1 MAMGRLALSSKFP
14 YIRLRSLRVAKTR
27 NDEKAPLLR
36 EFIYL
41 DEISLASLLASQKGE
56 ITDNVTA
63 KSEAALLAEVGGKIS
78 AKPIPGASAE
88 VTSRL
93 QSTNSNAVQTVR
105 KANAQSLFR
114 ELYMLHNLRKIQPV
128 NEGEIP
134 EKLDDLFA
142 NPEKYAAF
150 KASTLNRGDLVEFHV
165 QLSASWIFQM
175 STMIAEFSDMFD
187 ESPALFIENVKFS
200 DLYNAKNANKII
212 NRLLAG
218 LVPIDGIASGYSV
231 IIDGK
236 EEYIVANAVAD
247 HLGMDAVPLKVVGV
261 TELSAYWKDIRR
273 VLFANNEFTVLC
285 RLSRSGLQTEWNPI
299 KAADIFRDFVPDLA
313 AQIEE
318 SSKMAMMASSE
329 SASTQAPDPLQSQLI
344 FAIAKYKDI
353 ILSKLSNK
361 TDDFTV
367 DSIDEKISHMEF
379 YSATAEGQR
388 LAFTEVKALIE
399 DLTGQN
405 INPQIDFSARERARK
420 VTKLPFFPDLAVPN
434 AKEVAT
440 TPVLLEPKKSRMLDV
455 EVVAIYW

>member
-1 MAMGRLALSSKFP
+1 MMLGRLTFSSRFP
-14 YIRLRSLRVAKTR
+14 YIRLRPARVLRTS
-27 NDEKAPLLR
+27 NDEKSPLR

-56 ITDNVTA
+56 ITDNITA
-63 KSEAALLAEVGGKIS
+63 KSEAALLAEIGGKIS

-114 ELYMLHNLRKIQPV
+114 ELHMLQNLRKIQP
-128 NEGEIP
+128 NNKEDLP
-134 EKLDDLFA
+134 ENLDDLFSY
-142 NPEKYAAF
+142 PEKYAAF
-150 KASTLNRGDLVEFHV
+150 KASELIRGDLVEFHV

-187 ESPALFIENVKFS
+187 ESPALFIENVKFA

-231 IIDGK
+231 VIDGID
-236 EEYIVANAVAD
+236 EYIIENTVIN
-247 HLGMDAVPLKVVGV
+247 HLGIDSIPLKVVGV
-261 TELSAYWKDIRR
+261 TEHSAYWKDIRR

-285 RLSRSGLQTEWNPI
+285 RLSKSGLQTEWNPI

-318 SSKMAMMASSE
+318 SSKMAMMASSKDT
-329 SASTQAPDPLQSQLI
+329 SKQSPDPLHSQLI
-344 FAIAKYKDI
+344 FAVSKYKDI
-353 ILSKLSNK
+353 LLSTI
-361 TDDFTV
+361 TDEIPDALLE
-367 DSIDEKISHMEF
+367 SIDERISQMAF
-379 YSATAEGQR
+379 YSDTAEGQR
-388 LAFTEVKALIE
+388 LAFSQVKALIE
-399 DLTGQN
+399 ELTGQN
-405 INPQIDFSARERARK
+405 VTPKIDFSARERARK
-420 VTKLPFFPDLAVPN
+420 VMKLPFFPDVSVSEANDV
-434 AKEVAT
+434 T
-440 TPVLLEPKKSRMLDV
+440 TPPVLLEPKKSRMLDV

>member
-1 MAMGRLALSSKFP
+1 MVLGRLAFSSRFP
-14 YIRLRSLRVAKTR
+14 YIRLRSTRVLQTR
-27 NDEKAPLLR
+27 SDDKAPLR

-56 ITDNVTA
+56 ITDNITA
-63 KSEAALLAEVGGKIS
+63 KSEAALLAEIGGKIS

-93 QSTNSNAVQTVR
+93 QSTNSSAIQTVR

-114 ELYMLHNLRKIQPV
+114 ELHMLKNLRKIQP
-128 NEGEIP
+128 NNKGELP
-134 EKLDDLFA
+134 EKLDDLFSD
-142 NPEKYAAF
+142 PHTYSAF
-150 KASTLNRGDLVEFHV
+150 KASELNRGDLVEFHV

-231 IIDGK
+231 VIDGTD
-236 EEYIVANAVAD
+236 EYIVKNMVVD
-247 HLGMDAVPLKVVGV
+247 HLGLDSIPLKVVGV
-261 TELSAYWKDIRR
+261 TEHSAYWKDIRR

-285 RLSRSGLQTEWNPI
+285 RLSKAGLQTEWNPI

-329 SASTQAPDPLQSQLI
+329 NASKQSPDPSHSQLI
-344 FAIAKYKDI
+344 FAIGKYKDI
-353 ILSKLSNK
+353 LLSEIDDKI
-361 TDDFTV
+361 TDV
-367 DSIDEKISHMEF
+367 VLESIDERISQIVF
-379 YSATAEGQR
+379 YPDTAEGQR
-388 LAFTEVKALIE
+388 LAFAQVKALIE
-399 DLTGQN
+399 ELTGQN
-405 INPQIDFSARERARK
+405 VSPQIDFDARERSRK
-420 VTKLPFFPDLAVPN
+420 AMKLPFFPDISVSK
-434 AKEVAT
+434 AKEVT
-440 TPVLLEPKKSRMLDV
+440 TIPVLLEPKKSRMLDV

>member
-1 MAMGRLALSSKFP
+1 VLQTSS
-14 YIRLRSLRVAKTR
+14 
-27 NDEKAPLLR
+27 DEKAPLR

-56 ITDNVTA
+56 ITDNITA
-63 KSEAALLAEVGGKIS
+63 KSEAALLAEIGGKIS

-88 VTSRL
+88 ITSRL
-93 QSTNSNAVQTVR
+93 QSTNSNATQTVR

-114 ELYMLHNLRKIQPV
+114 ELHMLQNLRKIQP
-128 NEGEIP
+128 NNNGELP
-134 EKLDDLFA
+134 EKLDDLFSD
-142 NPEKYAAF
+142 PERYSAF
-150 KASTLNRGDLVEFHV
+150 KASELNRGDLVEFHV

-187 ESPALFIENVKFS
+187 DSPALFIENVKFS

-231 IIDGK
+231 VIDGVD
-236 EEYIVANAVAD
+236 EYIVNNMVLD
-247 HLGMDAVPLKVVGV
+247 HLQMDSIPLKVVGV
-261 TELSAYWKDIRR
+261 TEHSAYWKDIRR

-285 RLSRSGLQTEWNPI
+285 RLSKSGLQTEWNPI

-329 SASTQAPDPLQSQLI
+329 NSSKQRPDPLHSQLI
-344 FAIAKYKDI
+344 FAISKYKDI
-353 ILSKLSNK
+353 LLSNI
-361 TDDFTV
+361 TSEVTFAALDV
-367 DSIDEKISHMEF
+367 IDERISQMIF
-379 YSATAEGQR
+379 YSDTAEGQR
-388 LAFTEVKALIE
+388 LAFAQVRALIE
-399 DLTGQN
+399 EITGQN
-405 INPQIDFSARERARK
+405 VSPQIDFGAREQARK
-420 VTKLPFFPDLAVPN
+420 AMKLPFFPDISVSKAN
-434 AKEVAT
+434 EVAT
-440 TPVLLEPKKSRMLDV
+440 IPALPEPKKSRMLDV